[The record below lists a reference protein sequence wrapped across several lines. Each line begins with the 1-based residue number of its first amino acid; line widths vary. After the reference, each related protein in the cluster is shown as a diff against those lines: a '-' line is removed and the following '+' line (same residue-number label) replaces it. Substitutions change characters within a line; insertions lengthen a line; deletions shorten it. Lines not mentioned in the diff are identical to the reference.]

1 MKPVWAALLVLT
13 FAASCGVDGAPV
25 PPGSGI
31 DPNNITDPSQIDPDG
46 FF

>member
-1 MKPVWAALLVLT
+1 MRLVWGLMLVLLV
-13 FAASCGVDGAPV
+13 AGCGVDGAPV

-31 DPNNITDPSQIDPDG
+31 DPNNITDPSQFDPEG